1 MRKEEILSKQTITNY
16 SGVEFVKPHNALMAM
31 QEYADQETQRL
42 KAELA
47 EKDKEIEISHNEN
60 RRMERHF
67 LETVTVINSLRELQ
81 TEDLKQLQSELTEL
95 KEKHK
100 EDVVGFA
107 EWILKQSDLQNL
119 KMYEDSFVIF
129 KQGSA
134 FGKTLT
140 SAELVD
146 HHNETHKTK

>member
-1 MRKEEILSKQTITNY
+1 MTKEEIKQNDLLYYINEGKNQDETIGFIEGWEKGY
-16 SGVEFVKPHNALMAM
+16 SR
-31 QEYADQETQRL
+31 ADQETQRL

-100 EDVVGFA
+100 GDVIKTYIHCKEQRFGNYDLRQISFDA
-107 EWILKQSDLQNL
+107 EQ
-119 KMYEDSFVIF
+119 YY
-129 KQGSA
+129 
-134 FGKTLT
+134 
-140 SAELVD
+140 
-146 HHNETHKTK
+146 NETHKTK

>member
-1 MRKEEILSKQTITNY
+1 MTKDKLKELFAVECTETDGK
-16 SGVEFVKPHNALMAM
+16 GVTVIKGTPMDIINWINDKL
-31 QEYADQETQRL
+31 DQETQRI

-47 EKDKEIEISHNEN
+47 YKDKEIEISHNEN

-100 EDVVGFA
+100 RDVCLIEDCDAIAKTNYRLCPKHLKEAHDRGF
-107 EWILKQSDLQNL
+107 D
-119 KMYEDSFVIF
+119 DSN
-129 KQGSA
+129 K
-134 FGKTLT
+134 
-140 SAELVD
+140 
-146 HHNETHKTK
+146 

>member
-1 MRKEEILSKQTITNY
+1 MTREEILSKQTITNF
-16 SGVEFVKPHNALMAM
+16 SGVEFVKPHNALIAM

-47 EKDKEIEISHNEN
+47 YKDKEIEISHNEN

-100 EDVVGFA
+100 RDVVGFA
-107 EWILKQSDLQNL
+107 EYISGLCISNYKSG
-119 KMYEDSFVIF
+119 
-129 KQGSA
+129 GSWYLNG
-134 FGKTLT
+134 GKIVTTDKLL
-140 SAELVD
+140 EQYY
-146 HHNETHKTK
+146 NETHKTK

>member
-1 MRKEEILSKQTITNY
+1 MTKEKILSKQTITNY

-47 EKDKEIEISHNEN
+47 YKDKEIEISHNEN

-107 EWILKQSDLQNL
+107 EYISGLCISNYKSG
-119 KMYEDSFVIF
+119 
-129 KQGSA
+129 GSWYLNG
-134 FGKTLT
+134 GKIVTTDKLL
-140 SAELVD
+140 EQYY
-146 HHNETHKTK
+146 NETHKTK

>member
-1 MRKEEILSKQTITNY
+1 MTREEILSKQTITNF
-16 SGVEFVKPHNALMAM
+16 SGVEFVKPHNALIAM
-31 QEYADQETQRL
+31 QEYADQETQRI

-47 EKDKEIEISHNEN
+47 YKDKEIEISHNEN

-100 EDVVGFA
+100 YDENDM
-107 EWILKQSDLQNL
+107 LQAA
-119 KMYEDSFVIF
+119 KYGYVFRDTTSFPEHKFEDSCINNT
-129 KQGSA
+129 KQWLIYY
-134 FGKTLT
+134 K
-140 SAELVD
+140 
-146 HHNETHKTK
+146 ETHKTK

>member
-1 MRKEEILSKQTITNY
+1 MTKDKLKELFAVECTETDGK
-16 SGVEFVKPHNALMAM
+16 GVTVIKGTPMDIINWINDKL
-31 QEYADQETQRL
+31 DQETQRI

-47 EKDKEIEISHNEN
+47 YKDKEIEISHNEN

-100 EDVVGFA
+100 RDVMAAYG
-107 EWILKQSDLQNL
+107 EGWQEGIYNPKRMTINL
-119 KMYEDSFVIF
+119 EQYY
-129 KQGSA
+129 
-134 FGKTLT
+134 
-140 SAELVD
+140 
-146 HHNETHKTK
+146 NETHKTK

>member
-1 MRKEEILSKQTITNY
+1 MTKEEILSKQTITNY

-42 KAELA
+42 KDELA
-47 EKDKEIEISHNEN
+47 YKDKEIEISHNEN

-100 EDVVGFA
+100 RDVESAFSEGLF
-107 EWILKQSDLQNL
+107 LPHDSDL
-119 KMYEDSFVIF
+119 
-129 KQGSA
+129 
-134 FGKTLT
+134 T
-140 SAELVD
+140 AEQYY
-146 HHNETHKTK
+146 NETHKTK